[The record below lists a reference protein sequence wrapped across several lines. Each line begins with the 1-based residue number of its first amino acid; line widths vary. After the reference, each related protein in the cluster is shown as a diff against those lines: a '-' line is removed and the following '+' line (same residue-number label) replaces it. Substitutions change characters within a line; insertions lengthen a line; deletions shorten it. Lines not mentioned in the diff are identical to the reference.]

1 MQYLW
6 NFFVFLFFD
15 GFQFANG
22 KTPATPQFFI
32 SKEQSVDPVSQ
43 PDQDG
48 TLEFAQALSKN
59 KEHHHRIFY
68 TLFTSHYSVIATK
81 HQSLK

>member
-48 TLEFAQALSKN
+48 TLEFAQAL
-59 KEHHHRIFY
+59 FY